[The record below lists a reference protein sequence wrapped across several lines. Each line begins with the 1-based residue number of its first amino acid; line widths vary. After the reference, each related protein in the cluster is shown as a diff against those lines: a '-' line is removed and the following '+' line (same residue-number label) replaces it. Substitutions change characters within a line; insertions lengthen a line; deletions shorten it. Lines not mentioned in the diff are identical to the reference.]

1 MFNSPVRWG
10 KACPAKQ
17 KIIEFKKVLFW
28 GKRLHVA
35 TSAKRF
41 NSRKLTRLAVEN
53 MNNINSQKYGYPTN
67 TIKEKAIENERL
79 RDIYEFYRLI
89 KVKQH
94 AERHEHADVEKDKIN
109 T

>member
-1 MFNSPVRWG
+1 M
-10 KACPAKQ
+10 
-17 KIIEFKKVLFW
+17 
-28 GKRLHVA
+28 A

-53 MNNINSQKYGYPTN
+53 MNNINSQKYGYRTN